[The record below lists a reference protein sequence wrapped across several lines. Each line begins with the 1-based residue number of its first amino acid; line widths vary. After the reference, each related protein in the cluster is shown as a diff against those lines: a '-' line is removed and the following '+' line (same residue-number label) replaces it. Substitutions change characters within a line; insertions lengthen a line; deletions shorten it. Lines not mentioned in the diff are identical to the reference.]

1 MAADMHVEK
10 LAQVE
15 LAYPTFTDIIGL
27 AARQIVRSLGATH
40 LEPDWRCLGR

>member
-1 MAADMHVEK
+1 MAADMHVEQ